1 MYANDEDTREMR
13 SDVIS
18 AMEALFAEA
27 AKSKLLARAPAI
39 ELAP

>member
-18 AMEALFAEA
+18 AMESLFAEA
-27 AKSKLLARAPAI
+27 VKRNLIARAPKI